1 MLRSPL
7 IKGAVVREA
16 VIVSAA
22 RTPVGN
28 FNGGLASVHAAELGA
43 IAIKEALSRA
53 GVSGDQVDDVFM
65 GNVLAAGLGQNVARQ
80 ASLAAGIPD
89 DAPATAINQLCGSGL
104 RTVAMA
110 AQQVQLGDAD
120 IIVAGGTEN
129 MSAAPYLLDQ
139 ARTGYRMGNGT
150 IYDSMIRDGL
160 WCAMTDVHM
169 GNTAENIAIEFEIS
183 REDQDEFAAD
193 SQQKA
198 GGAIRA
204 RKFDAE
210 IVSVSVPQRRGDAIW
225 VAHDEFPRPSTEAAG
240 LAKLRPAFDKAG
252 TVTAG
257 NASGINDGAAAV
269 VVMSRETAEKLG
281 TTPLAT
287 IKSWATAG
295 VPPRVMGMGPVKA
308 VPRALEKAGLTLDDM
323 DLIELNEAFAA
334 QSLGVIRALGID
346 TEKTNVN
353 GGAIALGHPIGASG
367 TRILTTLLY
376 EMGRRDVRYGLASLC
391 IGGGQGIAMVVE
403 REG

>member
-1 MLRSPL
+1 
-7 IKGAVVREA
+7 VREVVIASA
-16 VIVSAA
+16 V

-43 IAIKEALSRA
+43 TVIKTALARA
-53 GVSGDQVDDVFM
+53 GVPAEQVDDVLM

-80 ASLAAGIPD
+80 SALRAGIPD
-89 DAPATAINQLCGSGL
+89 GVPATSVNQLCGSGL

-110 AQQVQLGDAD
+110 AQQVQLGDAE
-120 IIVAGGTEN
+120 IVVAGGTEN
-129 MSAAPYLLDQ
+129 MSAAPYVLDQ
-139 ARTGYRMGNGT
+139 ARNGYRMGHGT
-150 IYDSMIRDGL
+150 MYDSMIRDGL

-169 GNTAENIAIEFEIS
+169 GNTAENVATEFEIS

-193 SQQKA
+193 SQQKT
-198 GGAIRA
+198 GRAIREH
-204 RKFDAE
+204 KFDDE
-210 IVSVSVPQRRGDAIW
+210 IVSVAVPQRRGDPVW
-225 VAHDEFPRPSTEAAG
+225 VSYDEFPRPSTEAAG
-240 LAKLRPAFDKAG
+240 LAKLRPAFDRAG
-252 TVTAG
+252 SVTAG

-269 VVMSRETAEKLG
+269 VVMTREKADELG
-281 TTPLAT
+281 ITPLVT
-287 IKSWATAG
+287 IRSWATAG
-295 VPPRVMGMGPVKA
+295 VPPRIMGMGPVKA
-308 VPRALEKAGLTLDDM
+308 VPKALAKAGLTLDDI

-346 TEKTNVN
+346 TDKTNVN

-376 EMGRRDVRYGLASLC
+376 EMGRRDARYGLASLC

-403 REG
+403 REA

>member
-1 MLRSPL
+1 MRD
-7 IKGAVVREA
+7 VVIA
-16 VIVSAA
+16 SAA

-28 FNGGLASVHAAELGA
+28 FNGGLASVHAADLAATA
-43 IAIKEALSRA
+43 ITNALARA
-53 GVSGDQVDDVFM
+53 GVPAEQVEDVLI

-80 ASLAAGIPD
+80 AALRAGIPD
-89 DAPATAINQLCGSGL
+89 GVPATAINQLCGSGL

-110 AQQVQLGDAD
+110 AQQIQLGDAD
-120 IIVAGGTEN
+120 IVVAGGTEN

-139 ARTGYRMGNGT
+139 ARNGYRMGNGT
-150 IYDSMIRDGL
+150 MYDSMIRDGL

-169 GNTAENIAIEFEIS
+169 GNTAENIATEFEIS
-183 REDQDEFAAD
+183 REDQDEFAAA

-198 GGAIRA
+198 GRA
-204 RKFDAE
+204 LREHKFDDE
-210 IVSVSVPQRRGDAIW
+210 IVSVSVPQRRGDPVR

-240 LAKLRPAFDKAG
+240 LAKLRPAFDRAG
-252 TVTAG
+252 SVTAG

-269 VVMSRETAEKLG
+269 VVMTREKAEELG
-281 TTPLAT
+281 ITPLAT

-295 VPPRVMGMGPVKA
+295 VPPRIMGMGPVKA
-308 VPRALEKAGLTLDDM
+308 VPKALAKAGLTLDDI
-323 DLIELNEAFAA
+323 DLIELNEAFAS

-346 TEKTNVN
+346 TDKTNVN

-376 EMGRRDVRYGLASLC
+376 EMRRRDAQYGLASLC

-403 REG
+403 REA

>member
-1 MLRSPL
+1 
-7 IKGAVVREA
+7 
-16 VIVSAA
+16 
-22 RTPVGN
+22 
-28 FNGGLASVHAAELGA
+28 
-43 IAIKEALSRA
+43 
-53 GVSGDQVDDVFM
+53 
-65 GNVLAAGLGQNVARQ
+65 
-80 ASLAAGIPD
+80 
-89 DAPATAINQLCGSGL
+89 
-104 RTVAMA
+104 
-110 AQQVQLGDAD
+110 
-120 IIVAGGTEN
+120 
-129 MSAAPYLLDQ
+129 
-139 ARTGYRMGNGT
+139 
-150 IYDSMIRDGL
+150 L

-169 GNTAENIAIEFEIS
+169 GNTAENIATEFEIS
-183 REDQDEFAAD
+183 REDQDEFSAD
-193 SQQKA
+193 SQQKT
-198 GGAIRA
+198 GRAIRA
-204 RKFDAE
+204 HKFDAE
-210 IVSVSVPQRRGDAIW
+210 IVSVSVPQRRGDPLR
-225 VAHDEFPRPSTEAAG
+225 VAHDEFPRPTTEAAG

-269 VVMSRETAEKLG
+269 VVMSREQAEELG
-281 TTPLAT
+281 ITPLAT

-295 VPPRVMGMGPVKA
+295 VPPRIMGMGPVKA
-308 VPRALEKAGLTLDDM
+308 VPKALEKAGLTLDDI

-376 EMGRRDVRYGLASLC
+376 EMGRRDARYGLASLC